1 MTPLILAS
9 SSPYRRTLLERLG
22 LPFEALSP
30 DIDETP
36 HPDEAAEALVL
47 RLAAAKAA
55 KVAEARPG
63 AVIIASDQVAVAD
76 GPQGGAIL
84 GKPGDRAG
92 AIAQLTRLS
101 GRRARFL
108 TSLCV
113 REPNGGQQLEAETTD
128 VHFRTLSD
136 PEIAR
141 YVDREAPFDCAG
153 AFRAEGLGIAL
164 FKGIEGNDPNALIGL
179 PLIRLCEM
187 LRRIGMDPLSPAR
200 PRASPLEA

>member
-9 SSPYRRTLLERLG
+9 SSPYRRALLERLG

-55 KVAEARPG
+55 KIAAARPN
-63 AVIIASDQVAVAD
+63 AIIIASDQAAVAN
-76 GPQGGAIL
+76 GPEGGAIL
-84 GKPGDRAG
+84 GKPGHGAG

-101 GRRARFL
+101 GRWARFL

-113 REPNGGQQLEAETTD
+113 REPNGDQQLETEITQ
-128 VHFRTLSD
+128 VHFRTLSNA
-136 PEIAR
+136 EIVR
-141 YVDREAPFDCAG
+141 YVARDAPLDCAG
-153 AFRAEGLGIAL
+153 SFRSEGLGIAL
-164 FKGIEGNDPNALIGL
+164 FKRIEGEDPNALIGL
-179 PLIRLCEM
+179 PLIRLCRM
-187 LRRIGMDPLSPAR
+187 LRQAGVDPLG
-200 PRASPLEA
+200 

>member
-1 MTPLILAS
+1 MTELILAS

-36 HPDEAAEALVL
+36 LPGEAAEALVL

-55 KVAEARPG
+55 KIAEARPN
-63 AVIIASDQVAVAD
+63 AVIIASDQVALAD
-76 GPQGGAIL
+76 GPQGGAML
-84 GKPGDRAG
+84 GKPGGRAG

-113 REPNGGQQLEAETTD
+113 RQPNGSQQLEAETTD
-128 VHFRTLSD
+128 VHFRTLSGQ
-136 PEIAR
+136 EIAN
-141 YVDREAPFDCAG
+141 YVDRDAPFDCAG
-153 AFRAEGLGIAL
+153 AFRSEALGIAL
-164 FKGIEGNDPNALIGL
+164 FQRIEGEDPNALIGL

-187 LRRIGMDPLSPAR
+187 LRRAGFDPLG
-200 PRASPLEA
+200 